1 MFRRVLPTPS
11 SLRAD
16 VAGRSYTTGQAPPKG
31 EEEGLAHDSAPPVS
45 GRVGRARGG
54 RASPGACFTYRF
66 DEADLPRA
74 AVFHAPSGWRPLLQ
88 ALPDRAVALAGADAR
103 RTWRQA
109 PAVRAGSARRANR
122 SHPSTP
128 ARTPGVS
135 VPRASSLDHS
145 PPTSGR
151 WIRRPPHRRVE
162 RIMGAA
168 RGRPMIPFEKLAG
181 RWKGGGF
188 WGEPDYGSAD
198 CERSVMAPT
207 AALHCSAIAFAMPGK
222 NRDRSFQRSGDG
234 GM

>member
-1 MFRRVLPTPS
+1 MT
-11 SLRAD
+11 
-16 VAGRSYTTGQAPPKG
+16 
-31 EEEGLAHDSAPPVS
+31 
-45 GRVGRARGG
+45 
-54 RASPGACFTYRF
+54 
-66 DEADLPRA
+66 
-74 AVFHAPSGWRPLLQ
+74 
-88 ALPDRAVALAGADAR
+88 LAGADAR

-145 PPTSGR
+145 PPTSRR

-168 RGRPMIPFEKLAG
+168 RGRPMIPFEKVAG

-188 WGEPDYGSAD
+188 LGEPDQEFAD
-198 CERSVMAPT
+198 CQQSVMARPSPPCSRSEWGGGPSEGWWRGGKDRAAGAPPPRFAWSPSPLLRNREETRRRPRLPKPPQPPT
-207 AALHCSAIAFAMPGK
+207 TGGPSPWRYRGRTATALSSDPARAACDAPG
-222 NRDRSFQRSGDG
+222 DRGR
-234 GM
+234 